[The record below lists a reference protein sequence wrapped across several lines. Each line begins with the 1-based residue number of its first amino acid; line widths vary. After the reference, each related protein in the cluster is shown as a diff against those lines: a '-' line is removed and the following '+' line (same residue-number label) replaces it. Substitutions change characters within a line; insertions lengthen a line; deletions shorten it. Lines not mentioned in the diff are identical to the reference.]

1 MIRTAS
7 RCWQGGRL
15 GHSHVTYLMHRNVR
29 VDGVQAFG
37 CFVDVLP
44 GKGGLVH
51 VRCPLDCVSSWN
63 KHADWQ

>member
-1 MIRTAS
+1 
-7 RCWQGGRL
+7 
-15 GHSHVTYLMHRNVR
+15 

-51 VRCPLDCVSSWN
+51 VRCPLDCVSSWD